1 MSKFQSEM
9 EYIINLEK
17 TKDDIADDIADC
29 RPPARLVECDGLGQG
44 ARRMSERASERN
56 L

>member
-1 MSKFQSEM
+1 MSKFKREM
-9 EYIINLEK
+9 EYIINLNK
-17 TKDDIADDIADC
+17 TKDGIADC

-44 ARRMSERASERN
+44 ARRMSERASERD

>member
-1 MSKFQSEM
+1 MSKSQSEM

-17 TKDDIADDIADC
+17 TKDDIADC